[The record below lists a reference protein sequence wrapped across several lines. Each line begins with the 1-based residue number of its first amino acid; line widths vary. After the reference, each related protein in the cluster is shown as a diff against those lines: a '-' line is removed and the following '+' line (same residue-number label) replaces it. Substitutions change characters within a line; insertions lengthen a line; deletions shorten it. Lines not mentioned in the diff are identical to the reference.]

1 MSVASTLNELTSETL
16 FATKWPNDVLGASGK
31 VAGILCERYSD
42 GIIVGI
48 GINVS
53 TRPEE
58 LPVETASSVFIETG
72 VELDRNILLP
82 AILEKFKEFF
92 ERWESGEDLSPKYRA
107 LSATIGEQSTFARL
121 CIVSFPTVGV
131 IGAGQLARMMV
142 PPAVDLGISLS
153 LFAGAST
160 ESGAQVAPHV
170 VGSLADTEA
179 VLAWASHCDVVTFE
193 HELIPQ
199 ELIVAIENS
208 GVKVFP
214 KAESFRY
221 SQNKLEMRRKMQEL
235 GLPNPRW
242 QEYRGEE
249 VELEFPLIAKSISGG
264 YDGRGVFLIENEQQ
278 LLDLHSSINKPL
290 LLEERLNFDY
300 EIAIMVARSPHGQA
314 ATWAPTL
321 TVQRDGICTQ
331 TVTPIP
337 DISEELAQQTK
348 DSNLYRPYLHLM
360 ARTPA
365 LKVHQYMK
373 ELRPGRKVGHVTLLG
388 NDLLHLSNSEIAAKI
403 GDLMESARVASLEK
417 GKSLNAKR
425 NHRTGF

>member
-1 MSVASTLNELTSETL
+1 M
-16 FATKWPNDVLGASGK
+16 
-31 VAGILCERYSD
+31 
-42 GIIVGI
+42 
-48 GINVS
+48 
-53 TRPEE
+53 
-58 LPVETASSVFIETG
+58 
-72 VELDRNILLP
+72 
-82 AILEKFKEFF
+82 
-92 ERWESGEDLSPKYRA
+92 
-107 LSATIGEQSTFARL
+107 
-121 CIVSFPTVGV
+121 SFPTVGV

-170 VGSLADTEA
+170 VGSLADREA

-235 GLPNPRW
+235 DLPNPRW
-242 QEYRGEE
+242 QEYRGGE

-264 YDGRGVFLIENEQQ
+264 YDGRGVFLIENQQQ
-278 LLDLHSSINKPL
+278 LRDFYSSINKPL

-337 DISEELAQQTK
+337 DISEELAQQTVQIALAIAQGLDLVGVMAVEIFVVGDHLIINELALRPHNSGHWSIEGSVTSQFEQHLRAVLDLPLGDTSLVAPYAVMGNVIGIETQK

-388 NDLLHLSNSEIAAKI
+388 NDLLHLRSEVSHAVDYLSGAI
-403 GDLMESARVASLEK
+403 DE
-417 GKSLNAKR
+417 
-425 NHRTGF
+425 